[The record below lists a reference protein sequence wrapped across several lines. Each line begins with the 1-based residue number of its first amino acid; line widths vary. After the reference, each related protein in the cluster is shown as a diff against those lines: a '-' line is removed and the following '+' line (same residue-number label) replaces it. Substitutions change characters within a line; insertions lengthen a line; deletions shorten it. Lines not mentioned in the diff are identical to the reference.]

1 MPIFFLLNSFAGNL
15 AGTIGK
21 GGWQEPSCKNLENRI
36 AIVGTD

>member
-15 AGTIGK
+15 TGK
-21 GGWQEPSCKNLENRI
+21 GQAGVSRKSLESRI